1 MQKNFITLLVLL
13 SFLSFSSYI
22 LSSSS
27 SPATSKH
34 FKIYLEGE
42 EDSPVLP
49 SLVKVDEKYGEGVVV
64 VVDVEEGLAERRM
77 DLETQDYDG
86 TGANRDHEP
95 KPPRV

>member
-1 MQKNFITLLVLL
+1 MNKNFLNLLVLL
-13 SFLSFSSYI
+13 IFLSFSSYV
-22 LSSSS
+22 LSFSF

-34 FKIYLEGE
+34 FKIYLKGE
-42 EDSPVLP
+42 EDTSVLP
-49 SLVKVDEKYGEGVVV
+49 SLAKVDEKYGEEVVL
-64 VVDVEEGLAERRM
+64 VDVEEGLGERRM

>member
-1 MQKNFITLLVLL
+1 MQKNFLTLLVLL
-13 SFLSFSSYI
+13 IILSFSSYV

-27 SPATSKH
+27 SP
-34 FKIYLEGE
+34 GE
-42 EDSPVLP
+42 KDTPVLP
-49 SLVKVDEKYGEGVVV
+49 TLAKVIENYGEEVML
-64 VVDVEEGLAERRM
+64 VDVEEGILERRM

>member
-1 MQKNFITLLVLL
+1 MHKNLLTLLVLL
-13 SFLSFSSYI
+13 IFLSFSSYV

-34 FKIYLEGE
+34 FKIYLKGE
-42 EDSPVLP
+42 EDSHVLP
-49 SLVKVDEKYGEGVVV
+49 SLAKVDEKYGEEMVLG
-64 VVDVEEGLAERRM
+64 DVEEGLVERRV